1 MTQYVESTVREGE
14 LSMRKPNAIRPLGV
28 LASALVLLVVL
39 VGAGGPGSSSV
50 LAAGQEA
57 EPLRIDVTL
66 NEYSFAPEPLRIPA
80 GRPVTLV
87 IRNAGNVPHEF
98 MAGREV
104 AGNDFRQD
112 LFADLQV
119 NIAQAEQVA
128 AGHGDHD
135 DHAEADEHGAGHD
148 ADAGH
153 DHAAEHDQDAVHDNA
168 AAHDAPDDGGHTHGA
183 GHEHGTMVEAAAVET
198 FLMTFTL
205 PEDRL
210 GEWATGCFLSGHYEA
225 GMHGTLIVE

>member
-1 MTQYVESTVREGE
+1 
-14 LSMRKPNAIRPLGV
+14 MRKPNAIRTLGA
-28 LASALVLLVVL
+28 LASALVVL
-39 VGAGGPGSSSV
+39 VCAGGPGSSSV

-66 NEYSFAPEPLRIPA
+66 SEYSFAPEPLRIPA

-87 IRNAGNVPHEF
+87 IRNAGKVPHEF

-112 LFADLQV
+112 LFADLHV
-119 NIAQAEQVA
+119 NIEPAEQGA
-128 AGHGDHD
+128 AGHGSHGDNNDHGDHD
-135 DHAEADEHGAGHD
+135 PAEADEHA
-148 ADAGH
+148 AAH
-153 DHAAEHDQDAVHDNA
+153 DHE
-168 AAHDAPDDGGHTHGA
+168 AAHDAPDDGGHAHAA
-183 GHEHGTMVEAAAVET
+183 GHEHGTMVEAAAGET

-205 PEDRL
+205 PEDRR

>member
-1 MTQYVESTVREGE
+1 
-14 LSMRKPNAIRPLGV
+14 MRKPNAIRTRGV
-28 LASALVLLVVL
+28 LASALVPLVVL
-39 VGAGGPGSSSV
+39 VGAGGPGSSPV

-87 IRNAGNVPHEF
+87 IRNAGKVPHEF

-104 AGNDFRQD
+104 ADNDFRQD
-112 LFADLQV
+112 LFADLHV
-119 NIAQAEQVA
+119 NIEQAG
-128 AGHGDHD
+128 AGHGDHGNHGGSTE
-135 DHAEADEHGAGHD
+135 HAEADEHAGHD
-148 ADAGH
+148 QDAGH
-153 DHAAEHDQDAVHDNA
+153 DHG
-168 AAHDAPDDGGHTHGA
+168 GGHDVDAAQSAPADA
-183 GHEHGTMVEAAAVET
+183 GHAHGEGHVHGTMVEAAAGET

-205 PEDRL
+205 PVDRR

-225 GMHGTLIVE
+225 GMHGVLIVE

>member
-1 MTQYVESTVREGE
+1 
-14 LSMRKPNAIRPLGV
+14 MRKSNAVRMLGV

-39 VGAGGPGSSSV
+39 LGASGPGSAAV
-50 LAAGQEA
+50 LAAGQEI
-57 EPLRIDVTL
+57 EPVRIDITL
-66 NEYSFAPEPLRIPA
+66 SEYSFAPEPLRIPA

-87 IRNAGNVPHEF
+87 IRNAGRVPHEF

-112 LFADLQV
+112 LFADLHV
-119 NIAQAEQVA
+119 NIEQLEQGV

-148 ADAGH
+148 VDAGH
-153 DHAAEHDQDAVHDNA
+153 DHAAEHDQGAGHDHD
-168 AAHDAPDDGGHTHGA
+168 AAHDAPDDGAHAHDA
-183 GHEHGTMVEAAAVET
+183 GHAHGTMVEAAAGEI

-205 PEDRL
+205 PEDRR
-210 GEWATGCFLSGHYEA
+210 GEWSTGCFLSGHYEA

>member
-1 MTQYVESTVREGE
+1 
-14 LSMRKPNAIRPLGV
+14 MRKPNARRSLGV
-28 LASALVLLVVL
+28 SASALVLLVVL

-50 LAAGQEA
+50 LVAGQEA

-80 GRPVTLV
+80 GRQVTLV
-87 IRNAGNVPHEF
+87 IRNAGKVPHEF

-112 LFADLQV
+112 LFADLHV
-119 NIAQAEQVA
+119 NIEQAEQVA

-153 DHAAEHDQDAVHDNA
+153 NHA
-168 AAHDAPDDGGHTHGA
+168 AAHDAPDDGGHAHDA
-183 GHEHGTMVEAAAVET
+183 GHEHGTMVEAAAGET

-205 PEDRL
+205 PEDRR

>member
-1 MTQYVESTVREGE
+1 
-14 LSMRKPNAIRPLGV
+14 MRKPNAIRTRGV
-28 LASALVLLVVL
+28 LASALVPLVVL
-39 VGAGGPGSSSV
+39 VGAGGPGSSPV

-112 LFADLQV
+112 LFADLHV
-119 NIAQAEQVA
+119 NIEQAEQVA

-153 DHAAEHDQDAVHDNA
+153 NHA
-168 AAHDAPDDGGHTHGA
+168 AAHDAPDDGGHAHDA
-183 GHEHGTMVEAAAVET
+183 GHEHGTMVEAAAGET

-205 PEDRL
+205 PEDRR

>member
-1 MTQYVESTVREGE
+1 
-14 LSMRKPNAIRPLGV
+14 MRKPNAIRPLGV
-28 LASALVLLVVL
+28 LASALVVL

-80 GRPVTLV
+80 GRQVTLV
-87 IRNAGNVPHEF
+87 IRNAGKVPHEF

-112 LFADLQV
+112 LFADLHV
-119 NIAQAEQVA
+119 NIEQAEQVA

-153 DHAAEHDQDAVHDNA
+153 NHA
-168 AAHDAPDDGGHTHGA
+168 AAHDAPDDGGHAHDA
-183 GHEHGTMVEAAAVET
+183 GHEHGTMVEAAAGET

-205 PEDRL
+205 PEDRR